1 MSCNWLKDAD
11 KGSSFYQSC
20 KFSLLWYI
28 KIKGDIKLFYI
39 CWRNEWA
46 HVQPWP
52 SPCLKYLIS
61 VMIKIWTLQYSRP
74 ALPHSLHLVT
84 TSQYPHGL
92 KSPELYHTRHSFCAL
107 AYAGLLALLSA
118 FWNLLVI
125 FPDPDQEF
133 STHGRPPWLPQ
144 WGWQTLPLLIH
155 QYLPWS
161 CPSEKPVTEAWVC
174 LFTSLSC
181 RLRTRKLLTP
191 ACSVLCVG
199 PRTSQ
204 DLS

>member
-1 MSCNWLKDAD
+1 M
-11 KGSSFYQSC
+11 
-20 KFSLLWYI
+20 
-28 KIKGDIKLFYI
+28 
-39 CWRNEWA
+39 NEWA

-52 SPCLKYLIS
+52 SPCLKYLIT
-61 VMIKIWTLQYSRP
+61 VMIKIWPLQYSQP
-74 ALPHSLHLVT
+74 ALTHSLSLLLVT
-84 TSQYPHGL
+84 TSQYPHSL
-92 KSPELYHTRHSFCAL
+92 KSPKLYHTRQSFCAL

-133 STHGRPPWLPQ
+133 SAHGRPPWLPQ
-144 WGWQTLPLLIH
+144 LG
-155 QYLPWS
+155 
-161 CPSEKPVTEAWVC
+161 VTDISSSDTPIPATILSHREACHC

-181 RLRTRKLLTP
+181 HLRTRKLLTP
-191 ACSVLCVG
+191 ACSVLCMG